1 MPRFVYNA
9 RTGELSGV
17 TSIKVGDP
25 QVSIQEYV
33 TNYVANNKS
42 QVYDSDLVAATLAKN
57 FNTGGSLGFDSDQ
70 VVAIIN
76 ENVVSGGSSGFDSD
90 QIVAIISENVRGFQD
105 SDESA
110 VSILR
115 NDLES
120 DANFTNLKNLPH

>member
-42 QVYDSDLVAATLAKN
+42 QVYDFADSLQLSHLQIN
-57 FNTGGSLGFDSDQ
+57 FSPQFGQLNFTHLSLG
-70 VVAIIN
+70 IIC
-76 ENVVSGGSSGFDSD
+76 
-90 QIVAIISENVRGFQD
+90 
-105 SDESA
+105 
-110 VSILR
+110 L
-115 NDLES
+115 
-120 DANFTNLKNLPH
+120 